1 MLKLSKGLS
10 FDQIAKA
17 INKDEVWLAAAF
29 YGQVRQWKQFRLT
42 ITYSIYVQ
50 AKFTEDELKEVATL
64 LDLSE
69 AAVLSELGSH
79 WFPNRGLGPVP
90 PRDPVLY
97 RLFEVRLFVSYC
109 ILLRRD
115 KYDLGLPCI
124 WTCYQGMACLIS
136 LPVTRNK
143 VSSYWKAIIHEKV
156 REHLDQRQAPL
167 RIFRI

>member
-1 MLKLSKGLS
+1 MKSGLQLLSMDRCVNGKR
-10 FDQIAKA
+10 
-17 INKDEVWLAAAF
+17 N
-29 YGQVRQWKQFRLT
+29 RPP
-42 ITYSIYVQ
+42 ITYLIYVQ

-64 LDLSE
+64 LGLSD
-69 AAVLSELGSH
+69 AVVLSELGSH
-79 WFPNRGLGPVP
+79 WWPNRGLGPVP

-115 KYDLGLPCI
+115 EYDLGLPCI
-124 WTCYQGMACLIS
+124 WTCYQGTLCLLS
-136 LPVTRNK
+136 LLLTRNN

-156 REHLDQRQAPL
+156 REHLYQRQAPL